1 MFVIYE
7 HSITDFKLVYDYR
20 VHVVISL
27 FCIFTTKSTCILNQ
41 YNVLE
46 TRGYVK
52 ARNSFLF
59 LDHETNGCGKC
70 KNEIKIKAASL

>member
-7 HSITDFKLVYDYR
+7 HKLVYDYR
-20 VHVVISL
+20 LVISL

-46 TRGYVK
+46 TRGYIN

-59 LDHETNGCGKC
+59 LNHETNG
-70 KNEIKIKAASL
+70 NVAANVKMK